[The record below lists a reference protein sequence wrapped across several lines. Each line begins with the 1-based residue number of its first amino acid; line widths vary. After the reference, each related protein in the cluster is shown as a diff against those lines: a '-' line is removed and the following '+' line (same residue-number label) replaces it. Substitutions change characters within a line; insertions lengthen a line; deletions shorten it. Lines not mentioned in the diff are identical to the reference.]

1 MGTTERTTDD
11 GRRRS
16 LAAKIKSKQ
25 KLRKKKKKVAFVF
38 DRVFGRFFLLLFFT
52 SVANRKTE
60 ATSTV
65 QRRRRRRKR
74 RKEKRWR
81 GCRASEGR
89 CNRSASN
96 GTQGRSVDQAPP
108 VAPPPPPKKKNRR
121 RRQIRA
127 TGPRWSRPSRG
138 PSAVLNLSPQRLGR
152 ETTSD
157 WFHRSIRRPIKDQ
170 ETRSKLVRP
179 SAAFQR
185 VGTVSFIENNKLEH
199 QVERRDR
206 ILWPGIEFHS
216 ITNQKPIEPFQ
227 CGQIHVKT
235 GSILTDSILPK
246 FCWISTQS

>member
-1 MGTTERTTDD
+1 MAGLP
-11 GRRRS
+11 G
-16 LAAKIKSKQ
+16 
-25 KLRKKKKKVAFVF
+25 
-38 DRVFGRFFLLLFFT
+38 
-52 SVANRKTE
+52 
-60 ATSTV
+60 
-65 QRRRRRRKR
+65 QRRPVQPERIQWNPRPV
-74 RKEKRWR
+74 
-81 GCRASEGR
+81 GGP
-89 CNRSASN
+89 
-96 GTQGRSVDQAPP
+96 GPP
-108 VAPPPPPKKKNRR
+108 CGPPPSKKKNRR